1 MQTRTVLLAGALML
15 ATTVAVAQDMKI
27 GFINLVRIEKESATA
42 QRATEALKEEFAP
55 RNQQVNEL
63 QKRIAAAQGR
73 LEKEKD
79 QLSPADVQ
87 ARSRELSDMMRQ
99 SDQMVMRL
107 SEDFE
112 RRKSELGTRIFEETQ
127 VAIKAVAAA
136 GNFDLILQEVVYAR
150 PETDVTDLVLKEMAK
165 RGGTAR

>member
-1 MQTRTVLLAGALML
+1 MQARTVLLSGALML
-15 ATTVAVAQDMKI
+15 ATTVAVAQDTKI
-27 GFINLVRIEKESATA
+27 GFVNLVRIEKESATA
-42 QRATEALKEEFAP
+42 QRATETLKEEFES

-63 QKRIAAAQGR
+63 QKRIADAQGR
-73 LEKEKD
+73 LEKERD
-79 QLSPADVQ
+79 QLSPTDVQ

-99 SDQMVMRL
+99 SDQMVVRL

-112 RRKSELGTRIFEETQ
+112 RRKRELGVRIFEETQ
-127 VAIKAVAAA
+127 VAIKAVADA
-136 GNFDLILQEVVYAR
+136 GKFDLILQEVVYAR

>member
-112 RRKSELGTRIFEETQ
+112 RRKSELGARIFEETQ